1 MAMSVNL
8 CGRGV
13 DLIFRGKSNQWADEL
28 AAIKAR
34 MPLVPLHRFPNTRDA
49 SPALRLVHTK
59 DRANT
64 GGRHEVAQ
72 RPAQITLNVSDS
84 VERGGAPCACRPP
97 RANRGTE
104 FSNSAVVA
112 EDVAAADQRRLSSE
126 PAVVALA
133 QVHAAAAV
141 SDEDGQ

>member
-34 MPLVPLHRFPNTRDA
+34 LPLVPVHRFNNDRT
-49 SPALRLVHTK
+49 PALRLVQG
-59 DRANT
+59 RASE
-64 GGRHEVAQ
+64 GGSHVQVACPSSQ
-72 RPAQITLNVSDS
+72 NTLNVSDS
-84 VERGGAPCACRPP
+84 VKRGGASDACRQP